1 MMTEKLEKAI
11 AHVRQLSEDQQDFI
25 AAIIFEELE
34 SEARWDTA
42 FANSQDVLEKLA
54 AEVDEAEQ
62 QGSIQDLDPDK
73 L

>member
-1 MMTEKLEKAI
+1 MTEKLEKVI

-25 AAIIFEELE
+25 ATIILEELE
-34 SEARWDTA
+34 SEARWDAA

-54 AEVDEAEQ
+54 AEVDEAERE
-62 QGSIQDLDPDK
+62 GLIEDLDPDK

>member
-1 MMTEKLEKAI
+1 MTEKLEKAI

-25 AAIIFEELE
+25 ATIILEELE
-34 SEARWDTA
+34 SEARWDAA

-54 AEVDEAEQ
+54 AEAHEDEIE
-62 QGSIQDLDPDK
+62 DLDPDK